1 MVTLVRAHLW
11 PASPQRPH
19 IAFTFDLLDWAEAL
33 LLECQVAMK
42 DLCKALYFRSPHLVV
57 KVCAVFI
64 NFVFSINLCVWF
76 NVKCVMYR
84 EKISIHL

>member
-1 MVTLVRAHLW
+1 MRAHLW

-57 KVCAVFI
+57 KVCTVFI
-64 NFVFSINLCVWF
+64 FLYVCGLLMC
-76 NVKCVMYR
+76 NVQRKDLYSSLVDAFEEYR
-84 EKISIHL
+84 